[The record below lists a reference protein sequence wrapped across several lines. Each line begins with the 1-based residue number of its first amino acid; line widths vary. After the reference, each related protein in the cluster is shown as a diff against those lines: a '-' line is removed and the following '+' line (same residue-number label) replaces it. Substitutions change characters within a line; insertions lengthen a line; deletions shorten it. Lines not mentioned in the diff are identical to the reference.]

1 MIWGGGGGVQRGGV
15 LAPTGTFGDVW
26 SYFRSSQLEVVLLGP
41 LG

>member
-1 MIWGGGGGVQRGGV
+1 MIWGGGVQRGVV

-26 SYFRSSQLEVVLLGP
+26 SYFWSSQLEVVLLRS